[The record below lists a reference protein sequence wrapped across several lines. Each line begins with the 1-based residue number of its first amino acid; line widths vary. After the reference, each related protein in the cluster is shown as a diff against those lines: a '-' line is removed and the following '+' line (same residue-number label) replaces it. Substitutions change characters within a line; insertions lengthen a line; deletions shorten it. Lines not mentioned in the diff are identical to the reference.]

1 MTVALPTA
9 AEWARWGVPAEW
21 SRLVDVPERGGA
33 PRRWHVL
40 DTGPP
45 DAATTGGETAPTVL
59 CVHGNPTWAF
69 VWSRV
74 AHALAARHRVVAVD
88 QLGMGYSERTPRR
101 RYADRVADLADV
113 VDALDLT
120 ADGPIVVVGH
130 DWGGAIAMG
139 WAVAHGDDLAAL
151 VLCNTGIAV
160 PDGRSA
166 PAIIRL
172 AASPFL
178 LDAVCRGTPIFVR
191 GAARLSRGRLSKVER
206 EALDAPY
213 RGAPQRAAVAD
224 FVDDIPLR
232 DDAPSADVLDA
243 VAAELSDISAP
254 VLLAWGPDDPV
265 FNDDFLDDLAKRMP
279 HADRHRFPRGGHLLP
294 LEDIGAPSAA
304 DVIAGW
310 LDHNTTENG
319 ATTAHQVNEESMQRV
334 GAHRPLWAPIDEITA
349 DPVRR
354 ADRAVVDMAS
364 GDTVTWS
371 ELSER
376 IERGARALRA
386 SGMTT
391 GDRVAM
397 LTPPG
402 VDALVV
408 AYAIVR
414 AGGVA
419 VVADR
424 GLGLSGLR
432 TAVRSSRPKFVVGP
446 RQARGAARVL
456 RWAPGATMLD
466 PGELRDGPEAGELP
480 VPGPDD
486 LAAVLFTS
494 GATGPAKG
502 VRYTHAQLAAQRDAL
517 ETTYAITADD
527 RLVAAFAPF
536 ALYGPGLGITTA
548 LPDSDVTRPGTLSAA
563 DLSAACAEIDATMAF
578 ASPAALANVVR
589 TAGSGDQAG
598 NVDGLRGLRVLMSA
612 GAPVPSE
619 LLHDVAQLTPSATLH
634 TPYGMTESLPVADV
648 ELTVIDAADA
658 DDPHGGV
665 CVGAPVEG
673 AEVLIVPFGFD
684 ARQPVGELAAGLM
697 GEILVRSPWTSAGY
711 DGLWATQ
718 TAARPLDTEGRRW
731 HRTGDV
737 GHLDAAGRL
746 WVEGRS
752 VHVITAV
759 EPITPVPVERAVE
772 RRLRGTR
779 VAAVGIGPAGRQQL
793 AVVIEQRGA
802 NGLAS
807 TDIARVVRSAVEPL
821 DIDVAAV
828 LAVAEIPVDIRHEA
842 KIDRAAV
849 ARWAER
855 VLAGRRVRPLRRH

>member
-1 MTVALPTA
+1 MTLALPTA
-9 AEWARWGVPAEW
+9 AEWARWGVPSEW

-33 PRRWHVL
+33 SRRWHVL
-40 DTGPP
+40 DTGAP
-45 DAATTGGETAPTVL
+45 DATAQGSPGPTVL
-59 CVHGNPTWAF
+59 CVHGNPTWSF
-69 VWSRV
+69 VWARV
-74 AHALAARHRVVAVD
+74 ARTLAPRHRVVAVD

-101 RYADRVADLADV
+101 RYGDRVADLADL

-120 ADGPIVVVGH
+120 ADGPIVVIGH

-160 PDGRSA
+160 PEGRSA

-178 LDAVCRGTPIFVR
+178 LDAVCRGTPVFVR
-191 GAARLSRGRLSKVER
+191 GAARLSRDRLTKIER

-213 RGAPQRAAVAD
+213 RGAPQRAAIAD

-243 VAAELSDISAP
+243 VAAGLANISAP

-265 FNDDFLDDLAKRMP
+265 FNDDFLDDLARRMP

-294 LEDIGAPSAA
+294 LEDIGTPSAA
-304 DVIAGW
+304 NVIAEW
-310 LDHNTTENG
+310 LHHLDRDRG
-319 ATTAHQVNEESMQRV
+319 AGAPHGV
-334 GAHRPLWAPIDEITA
+334 GHEPEPAGGGHRPLWAPIDENTS
-349 DPVRR
+349 DPSRR
-354 ADRAVVDMAS
+354 ASRAVVDVAS

-371 ELSER
+371 ELGER
-376 IERGARALRA
+376 IEHGARALRA
-386 SGMTT
+386 KGMTA

-397 LTPPG
+397 LTPPS

-432 TAVRSSRPKFVVGP
+432 TAIRSSRPRFVVGP

-466 PGELRDGPEAGELP
+466 PSDLWHGPELDELP
-480 VPGPDD
+480 VPSPDH

-517 ETTYAITADD
+517 EATYAITPAD

-548 LPDSDVTRPGTLSAA
+548 LPRQRRDSAGHTHRRG
-563 DLSAACAEIDATMAF
+563 
-578 ASPAALANVVR
+578 VVGGVR
-589 TAGSGDQAG
+589 RDRRD
-598 NVDGLRGLRVLMSA
+598 DGLCVTGCA
-612 GAPVPSE
+612 G
-619 LLHDVAQLTPSATLH
+619 Q
-634 TPYGMTESLPVADV
+634 
-648 ELTVIDAADA
+648 
-658 DDPHGGV
+658 
-665 CVGAPVEG
+665 CGA
-673 AEVLIVPFGFD
+673 
-684 ARQPVGELAAGLM
+684 
-697 GEILVRSPWTSAGY
+697 
-711 DGLWATQ
+711 
-718 TAARPLDTEGRRW
+718 
-731 HRTGDV
+731 HR
-737 GHLDAAGRL
+737 
-746 WVEGRS
+746 
-752 VHVITAV
+752 
-759 EPITPVPVERAVE
+759 
-772 RRLRGTR
+772 
-779 VAAVGIGPAGRQQL
+779 
-793 AVVIEQRGA
+793 
-802 NGLAS
+802 
-807 TDIARVVRSAVEPL
+807 
-821 DIDVAAV
+821 
-828 LAVAEIPVDIRHEA
+828 
-842 KIDRAAV
+842 
-849 ARWAER
+849 
-855 VLAGRRVRPLRRH
+855 

>member
-9 AEWARWGVPAEW
+9 AQWARWGVPAEW
-21 SRLVDVPERGGA
+21 SRLVDVPERGGP

-45 DAATTGGETAPTVL
+45 EHDEGAPTVL
-59 CVHGNPTWAF
+59 CVHGNPTWSF

-74 AHALAARHRVVAVD
+74 ARALAPRHRVVAVD

-113 VDALDLT
+113 VEALDLT
-120 ADGPIVVVGH
+120 ADGPIVVIGH

-139 WAVAHGDDLAAL
+139 WAVAHADDLAAL

-166 PAIIRL
+166 PGIIRL

-191 GAARLSRGRLSKVER
+191 GAARLSRGRLTKVER

-213 RGAPQRAAVAD
+213 RGAPQRAAIAD

-243 VAAELSDISAP
+243 VADGLADISAP

-265 FNDDFLDDLAKRMP
+265 FNDDFLDDLAKRMS

-294 LEDIGAPSAA
+294 LEDIGATSAA
-304 DVIAGW
+304 AVIADW
-310 LDHNTTENG
+310 LDHLDLG
-319 ATTAHQVNEESMQRV
+319 AGAAATHHVRNDSMPNV
-334 GAHRPLWAPIDEITA
+334 DDHRPLWAPIDEVTA
-349 DPVRR
+349 DPTRR
-354 ADRAVVDMAS
+354 ANRAVVDMAS
-364 GDTVTWS
+364 GDSVTWA

-376 IERGARALRA
+376 IERGARTLRA
-386 SGMTT
+386 SGMAI

-432 TAVRSSRPKFVVGP
+432 TAIRSSRPRFVVGP
-446 RQARGAARVL
+446 RQARSAARVL

-480 VPGPDD
+480 VPDPDD

-548 LPDSDVTRPGTLSAA
+548 LPDSDVTRPGTLSAGA
-563 DLSAACAEIDATMAF
+563 LSAACAEIDATMAF

-589 TAGSGDQAG
+589 TAGEADAT
-598 NVDGLRGLRVLMSA
+598 VDGLRGLRVVMSA

-619 LLHDVAQLTPSATLH
+619 LLHDVAQLSPHATLH

-648 ELTVIDAADA
+648 ELTGIDAADA

-665 CVGAPVEG
+665 CVGAPVTG

-684 ARQPVGELAAGLM
+684 ARHPVAGLASGLM

-718 TAARPLDTEGRRW
+718 TAARPVDTDGRRW

-737 GHLDAAGRL
+737 GHRDASGRL

-752 VHVITAV
+752 VHVISAASG
-759 EPITPVPVERAVE
+759 PITPVPVERAVE

-779 VAAVGIGPAGRQQL
+779 VAAVGIGPIERQQL

-807 TDIARVVRSAVEPL
+807 TDIAHVVRSAVEPL
-821 DIDVAAV
+821 GIEVAAV

-849 ARWAER
+849 ARWAEG